1 MSAVIARS
9 ARKPIVKAKAT
20 RKSKSRADSKSKGK
34 TKGKV
39 SPVASKAVAVPDALY
54 GSALKATRGGAL
66 FNAFP
71 YPTKISPESIGLF
84 IAMHTKPGET
94 VLDVFAGSGTTGIAA
109 MLCERPTDVMKL
121 EAARHGLEP
130 AWGPRNAV
138 LYELSALGAF
148 VGRTLTQPPD
158 PVRFR
163 KVAEQLL
170 ADAQSELDDLY
181 AAQSP
186 DGDPGIIRYVIWSDV
201 LRCPSCRKTS
211 TLWDGCVER
220 EPASIKGDFTCRHC
234 KHVVPLEDAMRV
246 TEMQKDPV
254 LGGKR
259 VLRRR
264 EAVWVYGTSGR
275 KNWSRAATKD
285 DVAIAAKA
293 LGKPAPASVPNVAI
307 PWGDLYRS
315 GYHAGITHLHHFYTT
330 RNLMVFGR
338 LWDRTLTYERKLGD
352 ALRFWLLSYNA
363 SHATIMTRVVAK
375 AGQDDLVVT
384 SGQPGVL
391 YVSGLPVEKNLF
403 SGLRRKLA
411 TIAEAFAMTR
421 GLKGR
426 VQVEQ
431 ASSASLSL
439 RDGSIDYV
447 FTDPPFGGN
456 IPYAEV
462 NFINEAWLGS
472 VTDRTGEAI
481 VSPAQGKSVLK
492 YQRLLTASLTE
503 ARRVLKDEGQ
513 ATLVF
518 HSATAA
524 IWNALRGAYSEA
536 GFGVRHAGVLDKTQG
551 SFKQVTTTGA
561 VKGDPLLLLEK
572 ARPANGAVSADV
584 WSVADEL
591 LRVASDARDP
601 KERTP
606 ERLYSR
612 LIAYFLKHN
621 QPVPLDAEA
630 FYRWHADRS
639 RSGVAA

>member
-1 MSAVIARS
+1 MSAVRLRAG
-9 ARKPIVKAKAT
+9 RKPKVRAPATRTTKPRAQSKANAKRKVSSAETKAT
-20 RKSKSRADSKSKGK
+20 
-34 TKGKV
+34 
-39 SPVASKAVAVPDALY
+39 AVTDALY

-84 IAMHTKPGET
+84 IAMHTKPGDT
-94 VLDVFAGSGTTGIAA
+94 VLDVFAGSGTTGIGA
-109 MLCERPTDVMKL
+109 MLCERPTDEMKS
-121 EAARHGLEP
+121 EAARFGLKP
-130 AWGPRNAV
+130 VWGPRNAV

-148 VGRTLTQPPD
+148 VGKTLTHPPE
-158 PVRFR
+158 PNQFR
-163 KVAEQLL
+163 KAAEQLL
-170 ADAQSELDDLY
+170 ADAQSELDELY
-181 AAQSP
+181 AARSP
-186 DGDPGIIRYVIWSDV
+186 DGETGIIRYVIWSDV
-201 LRCPSCRKTS
+201 LRCPCCRKTS

-220 EPASIKGDFTCRHC
+220 EPASINGHFTCRHC
-234 KHVVPLEDAMRV
+234 KRVVPLDDTTRV
-246 TEMQKDPV
+246 TEKQNDPV

-259 VLRRR
+259 ALRRR
-264 EAVWVYGTSGR
+264 EAVWIYGSSGR

-285 DVAIAAKA
+285 DVATAAKA
-293 LGKPAPASVPNVAI
+293 LGKSVPASVPNVAI

-315 GYHAGITHLHHFYTT
+315 GYHSGITHLHHFYTM
-330 RNLMVFGR
+330 RNLVVFGR
-338 LWDRTLTYERKLGD
+338 LWDRTLTYERKIGD

-403 SGLRRKLA
+403 SGLRRKLQ
-411 TIAEAFAMTR
+411 TIAEAFAITH
-421 GLKGR
+421 GLEGK

-431 ASSASLSL
+431 ASSASLDL
-439 RDGSIDYV
+439 RDASIDYV

-462 NFINEAWLGS
+462 NFINEAWLGCF
-472 VTDRTGEAI
+472 TDRTGEAI
-481 VSPAQGKSVLK
+481 VSPAQGKSVLD
-492 YQRLLTASLTE
+492 YQRLLTASLSE
-503 ARRVLKDEGQ
+503 ARRVLKDGGQ

-572 ARPANGAVSADV
+572 AHHVSGPGSADV

-591 LRVASDARDP
+591 LRVASHARDP
-601 KERTP
+601 NERTP

-612 LIAYFLKHN
+612 LIAYFLKQN
-621 QPVPLDAEA
+621 QTVPLDAEA
-630 FYRWHADRS
+630 FYRWHADRC

>member
-1 MSAVIARS
+1 MSAVRGRA
-9 ARKPIVKAKAT
+9 ARKPKVKAKAAT
-20 RKSKSRADSKSKGK
+20 KAKPRAHSRSKAKPKGK
-34 TKGKV
+34 A
-39 SPVASKAVAVPDALY
+39 SPAAIKPTAATDALY
-54 GSALKATRGGAL
+54 ASALKATRGGAL

-109 MLCERPTDVMKL
+109 MLCERPTDVMKS
-121 EAARHGLEP
+121 EAARYGLKP
-130 AWGPRNAV
+130 VWGPRHAV

-148 VGRTLTQPPD
+148 VGRTLTEPPD

-163 KVAEQLL
+163 KAAEQLL

-181 AAQSP
+181 AARSP
-186 DGDPGIIRYVIWSDV
+186 DGEPGTIRYVIWSDV
-201 LRCPSCRKTS
+201 VRCPTCRKTS

-220 EPASIKGDFTCRHC
+220 EPAAINGDFTCRHC
-234 KHVVPLEDAMRV
+234 TGVVALDDARRV
-246 TEMQKDPV
+246 TEKQSDPV

-259 VLRRR
+259 ALRRR

-275 KNWSRAATKD
+275 KNWSRAATRD
-285 DVAIAAKA
+285 DAAIAAKA
-293 LGKPAPASVPNVAI
+293 LGMAVPASVPNVAI

-315 GYHAGITHLHHFYTT
+315 GYHAGITHLHHFYTM
-330 RNLMVFGR
+330 RNLVVFGR
-338 LWDRTLTYERKLGD
+338 LWDRTLTYERTLGD

-403 SGLRRKLA
+403 SGLRRKLK
-411 TIAEAFAMTR
+411 TIAEAFAMTH
-421 GLKGR
+421 GLKGK
-426 VQVEQ
+426 VQVAQ
-431 ASSASLSL
+431 ASSASLAL

-472 VTDRTGEAI
+472 FTDRTGEAI
-481 VSPAQGKSVLK
+481 VSPAQGKSVLD

-503 ARRVLKDEGQ
+503 ARRVLRDEGQ

-524 IWNALRGAYSEA
+524 IWNALRGAYSDA

-572 ARPANGAVSADV
+572 ACLANGAVSASV
-584 WSVADEL
+584 WTVADEL
-591 LRVASDARDP
+591 LRVASGARDP

-612 LIAYFLKHN
+612 LIAYFLKQN
-621 QPVPLDAEA
+621 LAVPLDAEA
-630 FYRWHADRS
+630 FYRWHADQC